1 MNYIIKLFGT
11 LCLLLSFSINN
22 NAQDK
27 HTISGYI
34 KDAGTGE
41 MLIGSSIYIEELEK
55 GVVTNIYG
63 YYSLTVE
70 SGVYNVVARYV
81 GYADLEQT
89 VSLDADVRLNI
100 ELIVS
105 SDIMDEVIIEAEA
118 VDNNTTGTQMGEINL
133 NMDRVKTLPAFMGE
147 VDILKTVQFLP
158 GVSSGG
164 EGNTGFYVRGGGP
177 DQNLIL
183 LDEATVYNA
192 SHLFGFFSVF
202 NADAIKNVK
211 MIKGGMPANYGGRIS
226 SVLDI
231 NMKDGNYKE
240 YHASGGIGLIASRL
254 TIEGPLKKDTSSFI
268 VSGRRTYIDVLTEPF
283 INDTAAFKGSG
294 YYFYDLTAKANYR
307 FNDKNQLF
315 LSGYFGRDVF
325 NFNDDN
331 LDLNFKVPWGNAT
344 ASIRWNH
351 LFNDKLFV
359 NTTAVFTDYDFA
371 FEAAQS
377 DFTFRLSSGIQDFS
391 LKQDYT
397 YFANS
402 RHQIKFG
409 WNVIRHKFTPSTVS
423 GSSGETLF
431 NFDTTKI
438 IAFEPSVY
446 LLDEIEINE
455 NLKMNIGL
463 RFSAFSH
470 IGPFKRYYKS
480 PVTGV
485 TDSTKDWSSG
495 EHIASYT
502 GLEPRLSMR
511 YLFKDNSSVK
521 IGVSKNNQ
529 YVHLASMSGVSLPTD
544 LWFPSSELVKPQIGI
559 QYSAGYFR
567 NFKKNKYEASVE
579 VYYKDLQNL
588 VEYKENSQ
596 PDDNINDNVDNQLT
610 FGKGYSYGAEFF
622 LKKSLGDFNGWIGYT
637 WSKTMRTF
645 EEINEGREF
654 PAKYD
659 RRNDLSVIMQYDINK
674 RWNVGFAF
682 VYATGSAITLP
693 EKRYYDPIE
702 NRLITVWSDRN
713 AYRLPAYHRAD
724 ISVTFKGKEFKT
736 IKNVETGKAEQKKKK
751 VVSTWNLSVFNLYNR
766 KNPYF
771 LFFDYSGDVN
781 SGNLDVGANQVSL
794 FPILPSITWNFKF

>member
-1 MNYIIKLFGT
+1 MNYIIKIVVTLF
-11 LCLLLSFSINN
+11 LLFAVSINGK
-22 NAQDK
+22 AQER

-41 MLIGSSIYIEELEK
+41 VLIGSSIYIEELHK
-55 GVVTNIYG
+55 GVATNVYG
-63 YYSLTVE
+63 YYSITVE
-70 SGVYNVVARYV
+70 AGVYNVIARYV
-81 GYADLEQT
+81 GYDDISQT
-89 VSLDADVRLNI
+89 VTLHADTKWNVEMVVSADV
-100 ELIVS
+100 
-105 SDIMDEVIIEAEA
+105 MDEVIVEAEA
-118 VDNNTTGTQMGEINL
+118 VDNNTTGTQMGEIDL

-254 TIEGPLKKDTSSFI
+254 TVEGPLKKDTSSFI
-268 VSGRRTYIDVLTEPF
+268 VSGRRTYIDVLMEPF

-315 LSGYFGRDVF
+315 ISGYFGRDVF
-325 NFNDDN
+325 NFNDDD
-331 LDLNFKVPWGNAT
+331 LGLNFKIPWGNAT

-351 LFNDKLFV
+351 LFSDKLFV
-359 NTTAVFTDYDFA
+359 NTTGVFTDYDFA
-371 FEAAQS
+371 FEASQS
-377 DFTFRLSSGIQDFS
+377 DFAFKMESGIQDFS

-402 RHQIKFG
+402 RHQLKFG
-409 WNVIRHKFTPSTVS
+409 WNAIRHRFTPSTVS
-423 GSSGETLF
+423 GSSGETSF

-438 IAFEPSVY
+438 IAYEPSIYV
-446 LLDEIEINE
+446 LDEIEINE
-455 NLKMNIGL
+455 HLKMNIGL
-463 RFSAFSH
+463 RFSAFNH
-470 IGPFKRYYKS
+470 VGPFKRYYKNPS
-480 PVTGV
+480 TGI
-485 TDSTKDWSSG
+485 TDSTKEWGSG

-521 IGVSKNNQ
+521 IGISKNNQ
-529 YVHLASMSGVSLPTD
+529 YIHLASMSGVSLPTD
-544 LWFPSSELVKPQIGI
+544 LWFPSSELVKPQIGV

-567 NFKKNKYEASVE
+567 NFKKNTYEASVE

-596 PDDNINDNVDNQLT
+596 PDDNVNDNVDNQLT

-659 RRNDLSVIMQYDINK
+659 RRNDLSIIMQYDITD

-724 ISVTFKGKEFKT
+724 VSVTFKGKEFKT
-736 IKNVETGKAEQKKKK
+736 ITNAETGEEEQKKKR
-751 VVSTWNLSVFNLYNR
+751 VLSTWNLSVFNLYNR

>member
-1 MNYIIKLFGT
+1 MNYIIKIVGI
-11 LCLLLSFSINN
+11 LCFLLSFSINN

-27 HTISGYI
+27 HTVSGYI

-41 MLIGSSIYIEELEK
+41 VLIGSSIYIEELEK

-70 SGVYNVVARYV
+70 SGVYNVIARYV
-81 GYADLEQT
+81 GYDDMSQSVT
-89 VSLDADVRLNI
+89 LDTDVKLNI
-100 ELIVS
+100 EMTVS
-105 SDIMDEVIIEAEA
+105 SDIMDEVVVEAEA

-331 LDLNFKVPWGNAT
+331 LDLNFKVPWGNST

-359 NTTAVFTDYDFA
+359 NTTGVFTDYDFA
-371 FEAAQS
+371 FEASQS
-377 DFTFRLSSGIQDFS
+377 DFTFRMESGIQDFS

-470 IGPFKRYYKS
+470 VGPFKRYYKS
-480 PVTGV
+480 PITGV
-485 TDSTKDWSSG
+485 TDSTKEWSSG

-529 YVHLASMSGVSLPTD
+529 YIHLASMSGVSLPTD

-567 NFKKNKYEASVE
+567 NFKKNTYEASVE

-596 PDDNINDNVDNQLT
+596 PDDNINDNIDNQLT

-622 LKKSLGDFNGWIGYT
+622 LKKSLGAFNGWIGYT

-659 RRNDLSVIMQYDINK
+659 RRNDLSVIMQYDIAN

-713 AYRLPAYHRAD
+713 AYRLPSYHRAD

-736 IKNVETGKAEQKKKK
+736 IKNVDTGEAEQKKKK